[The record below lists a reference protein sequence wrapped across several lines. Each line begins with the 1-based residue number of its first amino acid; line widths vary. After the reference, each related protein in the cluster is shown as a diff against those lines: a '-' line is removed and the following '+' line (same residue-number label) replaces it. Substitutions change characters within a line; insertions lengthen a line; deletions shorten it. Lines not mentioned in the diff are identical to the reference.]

1 MRNNSDPL
9 SDKEIRA
16 YFKNT
21 FGFRVRNVDPYRIA
35 LTHKSASE
43 ANSVCGKLN
52 NERLEYFG
60 DAILG
65 AITADFLFH
74 KYPLETEGGL
84 TRLRSKLVSR
94 AHLNVLGKK
103 LGLRDMVRI
112 ATHQEPQAVNGNT
125 FEAVV
130 GAIYLDQ
137 GFKKTYKII
146 INNIFLTHLD
156 LDALYEADDDYK
168 SQLMIWVQRNH
179 HHITFEN
186 SREQDEHGHLYRS
199 TILIDGEEVAF
210 GLGYSVKS
218 ADQSAS
224 EKALAK
230 LAE

>member
-1 MRNNSDPL
+1 MKNSSGSL
-9 SDKEIRA
+9 SDKEIRSF
-16 YFKNT
+16 FKNT
-21 FGFRVRNVDPYRIA
+21 FGFRVRNTDPYRIA

-43 ANSVCGKLN
+43 ENSVCGKLN
-52 NERLEYFG
+52 NERLEYLG

-103 LGLRDMVRI
+103 LGLRDVVRI

-125 FEAVV
+125 FEAVI

-156 LDALYEADDDYK
+156 METVYEEDDDYK

-179 HHITFEN
+179 HKISFEN
-186 SREQDEHGHLYRS
+186 SRDQNEHNHLYRS
-199 TILIDGEEVAF
+199 TVIIDGEEIAY
-210 GLGYSVKS
+210 GLGHSVKS

-230 LAE
+230 LSD

>member
-1 MRNNSDPL
+1 MRNKDESI
-9 SDKEIRA
+9 SDKEIRT

-21 FGFRVRNVDPYRIA
+21 FGFRICNTNPYRIA

-43 ANSVCGKLN
+43 ENSVCGKLN
-52 NERLEYFG
+52 NERLEYLG

-74 KYPLETEGGL
+74 KYPLEPEGGL

-103 LGLRDMVRI
+103 LGLRDVVRI
-112 ATHQEPQAVNGNT
+112 AAHQEPQAVNGNA

-137 GFKKTYKII
+137 GFKKTYNII

-156 LDALYEADDDYK
+156 MDAVYEADDDYK
-168 SQLMIWVQRNH
+168 SQLMIWVQRHH
-179 HHITFEN
+179 HHISFEN
-186 SREQDEHGHLYRS
+186 SREQDDHGHLYRS
-199 TILIDGEEVAF
+199 TIKIDDEEIAF
-210 GLGYSVKS
+210 GLGHSVKS
-218 ADQSAS
+218 ADQSAA

-230 LAE
+230 LSE

>member
-1 MRNNSDPL
+1 MTNSSSPL
-9 SDKEIRA
+9 SDKEIRS

-21 FGFRVRNVDPYRIA
+21 FGFRVRNTDPYRIA

-43 ANSVCGKLN
+43 DNSVCGKLN
-52 NERLEYFG
+52 NERLEYLG

-84 TRLRSKLVSR
+84 TRLRSKLVNR

-103 LGLRDMVRI
+103 LGLRDVMHI
-112 ATHQEPQAVNGNT
+112 SSHQEPQSLNGNT

-156 LDALYEADDDYK
+156 MDTVYEEDDDYK

-179 HHITFEN
+179 HNISFEN
-186 SREQDEHGHLYRS
+186 SRERNERGHLYRS
-199 TILIDGEEVAF
+199 TIMIDGEEIAF
-210 GLGYSVKS
+210 GFGHSVKS
-218 ADQSAS
+218 ADQSAA
-224 EKALAK
+224 EKALTK
-230 LAE
+230 LSE